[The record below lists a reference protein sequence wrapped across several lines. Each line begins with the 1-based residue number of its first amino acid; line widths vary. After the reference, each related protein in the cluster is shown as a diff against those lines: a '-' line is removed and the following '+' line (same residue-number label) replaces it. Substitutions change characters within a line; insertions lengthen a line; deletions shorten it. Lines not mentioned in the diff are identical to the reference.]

1 MSSVGEPGT
10 CLCGSVWPFGSDLSP
25 EPQRNREVMVTLQGE
40 ELLLV
45 LTQLG
50 VCYPYIMLYLL
61 IFLNQ

>member
-1 MSSVGEPGT
+1 MGEPGT
-10 CLCGSVWPFGSDLSP
+10 CLCGSVWPFGSDISP

-50 VCYPYIMLYLL
+50 VCYPYIML
-61 IFLNQ
+61 